1 MDKLNVGVNGKKLG
15 MVCMVLLC
23 IFGSSLAQAAGVDTA
38 NSSLTSM
45 KTWLDTWIPLA
56 CAVVLAV
63 LCILWWAHVVRADF
77 ATRGALAMIG
87 AGSASYIV
95 SFFFS

>member
-1 MDKLNVGVNGKKLG
+1 
-15 MVCMVLLC
+15 
-23 IFGSSLAQAAGVDTA
+23 
-38 NSSLTSM
+38 M

-95 SFFFS
+95 SFFFG